1 MPRGPIDGSRLASLD
16 NITDPAV
23 WGTITQTI
31 VLTLTLVIFI
41 LSFRSQEKTS
51 KENAYQKVLDD
62 TTDAMRMLVTNPD
75 LAMIQ
80 VEMART
86 IAPTSRTASLSKE
99 EMGIRNY
106 LLLLYGIF
114 ERAYMLYSKKWIDRE
129 AWSQWS
135 TWLETMMKHPLF
147 VEVHSSSI
155 GMFDRPFQD
164 YVSSLLD
171 SKGSK

>member
-1 MPRGPIDGSRLASLD
+1 MPRGPIDGPRLASLD

-23 WGTITQTI
+23 LGTITQTI
-31 VLTLTLVIFI
+31 VLTLTLVLCI
-41 LSFRSQEKTS
+41 LYCIIKKKTS

-114 ERAYMLYSKKWIDRE
+114 ERAYMLYSRKWIDKE

-135 TWLETMMKHPLF
+135 TWLETMMKHPIF
-147 VEVHSSSI
+147 IEVYSSSI
-155 GMFDRPFQD
+155 GMFVRPIQD
-164 YVSSLLD
+164 YASIFR
-171 SKGSK
+171 

>member
-1 MPRGPIDGSRLASLD
+1 MPRGPSEGLRLASLD
-16 NITDPAV
+16 ITDPVV

-31 VLTLTLVIFI
+31 VLTLTLLIFI
-41 LSFRSQEKTS
+41 LSFRSQEKAS

-62 TTDAMRMLVTNPD
+62 TTDAMRMLITNPE
-75 LAMIQ
+75 LARLQIE
-80 VEMART
+80 VART
-86 IAPTSRTASLSKE
+86 TAPTSRMASMSKE

-114 ERAYMLYSKKWIDRE
+114 ERAYLLYSRKWIDKD

-135 TWLETMMKHPLF
+135 TWLEAMIKHPIF
-147 VEVHSSSI
+147 VDVHSSSI

-164 YVSSLLD
+164 YVNQLLD
-171 SKGSK
+171 RKSAK

>member
-1 MPRGPIDGSRLASLD
+1 LASLD

-75 LAMIQ
+75 GHD
-80 VEMART
+80 
-86 IAPTSRTASLSKE
+86 PS
-99 EMGIRNY
+99 
-106 LLLLYGIF
+106 
-114 ERAYMLYSKKWIDRE
+114 
-129 AWSQWS
+129 
-135 TWLETMMKHPLF
+135 
-147 VEVHSSSI
+147 
-155 GMFDRPFQD
+155 
-164 YVSSLLD
+164 
-171 SKGSK
+171 